1 MFLAGKIRERIKTE
15 LSPER
20 VRHIFAVE
28 EEAQA
33 LCKVLDCTED
43 YEDLSYAALL
53 HDITKE
59 KSYQEQLKLCDKYD
73 IILSE
78 EERLSPKTIHAIT
91 AAAVAKNEYGMKGNI
106 CSAIRYHT
114 TGRQD
119 MNLFEK
125 IIFIADYIEKTRQET
140 ACQMAREQFYS
151 EIECV
156 SDINSRC
163 VALDRVV
170 LLSLS
175 QTIKHLAEKN
185 LYINQNTFKA
195 RNRLCLMLYP
205 EKNNFQKKD

>member
-1 MFLAGKIRERIKTE
+1 MFLAGKIRERIKAE

-20 VRHIFAVE
+20 ARHIFAVE

-33 LCKVLDCTED
+33 LCKILDCTEY

-59 KSYQEQLKLCDKYD
+59 KNYQEQLKLCDKYD

-91 AAAVAKNEYGMKGNI
+91 ASAVAKNEYGMKTNI

-119 MNLFEK
+119 MSLFEK
-125 IIFIADYIEKTRQET
+125 IIFIADYIEKTREES
-140 ACQMAREQFYS
+140 CCKLAREQFYS
-151 EIECV
+151 EIEGV
-156 SDINSRC
+156 GDIKSRC
-163 VALDRVV
+163 VALDRVI
-170 LLSLS
+170 LTSLS
-175 QTIKHLAEKN
+175 QTIKYLAEKN
-185 LYINQNTFKA
+185 LYINENTFKA
-195 RNRLCLMLYP
+195 RNRLCLSLYP
-205 EKNNFQKKD
+205 EKNNYQKKD

>member
-1 MFLAGKIRERIKTE
+1 MFLAGKIRERIKAE

-20 VRHIFAVE
+20 VRHVFAVE

-33 LCKVLDCTED
+33 LCKVLDCTEY

-59 KSYQEQLKLCDKYD
+59 KNYQEQLKLCDKYD
-73 IILSE
+73 IILSDE
-78 EERLSPKTIHAIT
+78 QRLSPKTIHAIT
-91 AAAVAKNEYGMKGNI
+91 AAAVAKNEYGMKSNI
-106 CSAIRYHT
+106 CSAIRRHT
-114 TGRQD
+114 TGHQE

-125 IIFIADYIEKTRQET
+125 IIFIADYIEKTREES
-140 ACQMAREQFYS
+140 ACRMAREQFYN
-151 EIECV
+151 EVACV
-156 SDINSRC
+156 DDIKSRY

-175 QTIKHLAEKN
+175 QTIKYLAEKN
-185 LYINQNTFKA
+185 LYINENTFKA

-205 EKNNFQKKD
+205 EKNNYQKKD